1 MAAFKKGKA
10 LGADLLELD
19 VQLTRDGHLVI
30 FHDDTLD
37 RTTNGKGLL
46 RERTLA
52 ELKELDAGS
61 WFSPEFA
68 GERIPTFE
76 EVVEWATDVGMRLN
90 VELKSGPYP
99 AFDSTLAVK
108 VVEVL
113 EKYGRIDD
121 CLCISFDHIWI
132 AEVKRRAPG
141 LACAINYTA
150 RLMDPIGVARAAG
163 ADILNVHQQFVSPD
177 LAAAAHQ
184 AGLGLQCYCDNPEV
198 AQLFTRMGI
207 DFMDSDHP
215 DVIKAAVRA
224 IPREEV
230 GSLST
235 SL

>member
-1 MAAFKKGKA
+1 MLEVLASKRDGYPLISGHRGGAAYAPENTMAAFKKGKA

-141 LACAINYTA
+141 LLA
-150 RLMDPIGVARAAG
+150 RLTTLPA
-163 ADILNVHQQFVSPD
+163 
-177 LAAAAHQ
+177 
-184 AGLGLQCYCDNPEV
+184 
-198 AQLFTRMGI
+198 
-207 DFMDSDHP
+207 
-215 DVIKAAVRA
+215 
-224 IPREEV
+224 
-230 GSLST
+230 
-235 SL
+235 